1 MNKEEYSLLLLKVAI
16 CAMGSDGVIDDREIE
31 MLHKIEKESSYFQ
44 NIELLEMLNH
54 ELEKFQKNSSDYINS
69 TFNSIKNTH
78 CVVPQELCMLEVAIL
93 IIKADGVEEDAEKT
107 FIQKLRSYL
116 KVDNFV
122 IQQRFSDIDYL
133 GNSGDVKFSYF
144 NKNISKGTI

>member
-1 MNKEEYSLLLLKVAI
+1 MKQEEYNLLLLKVAI

-31 MLHKIEKESSYFQ
+31 MLYKIEKESNYFKD
-44 NIELLEMLNH
+44 IELSNILND
-54 ELEKFQKNSSDYINS
+54 ELEKFKKKSSDYIDS

-78 CVVPQELCMLEVAIL
+78 CIVPQELCMLEVAIL
-93 IIKADGVEEDAEKT
+93 IIKADGVEEDAEKI

-122 IQQRFSDIDYL
+122 IQQRFSGIDYL
-133 GNSGDVKFSYF
+133 GNSDHVKFSDS
-144 NKNISKGTI
+144 NKNISEGTI